1 MQRCFQGHDLD
12 STFEEG
18 ISSWHALCDTF
29 VSSQPTTA
37 APSSISEHPEA
48 FCRSVVESACYDAE
62 MIHSNCVTSITTDAA
77 LLSSCFCQPDAL
89 RLDYTC
95 DFIGN
100 KSCLQTGAT
109 LSSLF
114 AYSCANFAEVIGTGL
129 VSELLV

>member
-1 MQRCFQGHDLD
+1 MQRCFQGFVFVFF
-12 STFEEG
+12 FEEG
-18 ISSWHALCDTF
+18 ILSWHALCDTF
-29 VSSQPTTA
+29 VSSQPTSA

-89 RLDYTC
+89 RLDYFC

-100 KSCLQTGAT
+100 MSCLLTGAT

-114 AYSCANFAEVIGTGL
+114 AYLCANFAEVIGSGL
-129 VSELLV
+129 GG